1 MEWSI
6 SRQRKQHNGIATS
19 RTDPPSSDALITAP
33 LMKDK
38 QKSTSIVVDSLVDNK
53 TGGLL
58 VDIPGYSINTTYLSG
73 P

>member
-1 MEWSI
+1 MEWRI
-6 SRQRKQHNGIATS
+6 SRQRKQRDGIATS
-19 RTDPPSSDALITAP
+19 RTDLPTSDALITAP
-33 LMKDK
+33 PMKDK

-58 VDIPGYSINTTYLSG
+58 VDIPGYSINTSYLSG